1 VLGAA
6 FSILRF
12 TSDFQ
17 QHEAFAGTPVGH
29 GQTTVELTYQVAVA
43 PWLVIQPDA
52 QFFFDPPVSRRDAY
66 AIGVQTVIIF

>member
-1 VLGAA
+1 MLGTV
-6 FSILRF
+6 FSIFRF